1 MSELEISPI
10 RSRLRVAVALCLSP
24 MAAAPW
30 KKWGMYVLGF
40 SLALKLGVPED
51 RHVAR
56 EPAAFSI

>member
-1 MSELEISPI
+1 MSELEISPVL
-10 RSRLRVAVALCLSP
+10 SRLRVAVARRLSP
-24 MAAAPW
+24 VAAALW

-40 SLALKLGVPED
+40 LLALKLGVPED